1 MGVLLPAP
9 TPFEDFGSIAFD
21 FMDAFFYSCEFLL
34 QLVSVLFQPFLFLF
48 CGYETTEEC
57 TASTPA
63 AAAGAG
69 ASTSSRSRLGS
80 SWPTHFHHPLSMGSL
95 YIQILNREAEY
106 KDTN

>member
-1 MGVLLPAP
+1 VGVLLPAP

-63 AAAGAG
+63 AAAGA
-69 ASTSSRSRLGS
+69 STSSRSRLGS
-80 SWPTHFHHPLSMGSL
+80 SWPTHFHHPLSMGRSL
-95 YIQILNREAEY
+95 YIQPLTKAAEY
-106 KDTN
+106 KETN